1 MQESYLDNMNDDESK
16 ASDETIVADTFSETN
31 ADSESEEK
39 IDS

>member
-1 MQESYLDNMNDDESK
+1 MDNEKSGDT
-16 ASDETIVADTFSETN
+16 DETIIADTFSETN